1 MDDLEHS
8 VVIAERD
15 WESFYEESEEC
26 SIQPAWLASLDESGF
41 SDTDDEKNPSQEP
54 VLDLQVKCGKPKKE
68 ADATPLI
75 QSGADDCKAEKPSEE
90 PNLLNYKKDDKRCE
104 QIEKISLNDAS
115 TTCACFNSDSR
126 VSVNHAIF
134 TDQQHTALSIKDL
147 IANNES
153 CSKDNSCIQDVE
165 HVGSSEEE
173 TALKV
178 LESSA
183 TTKKEKERWFV
194 TVNDSPRMP
203 RVKSGQKKEQKK
215 KTPNKLGQQ
224 STATER
230 KCSVSSNKEE
240 EIMKNRQEL
249 QNECMQ
255 PPQAYSQN
263 TDFNPSPNYF
273 CENINLGL
281 CNYQEVVL
289 SSVKKPEKEAFKK
302 CSTSTIYCA
311 SKVSSFIAE
320 EENTSC
326 AFSFNCKDN
335 SDVLT
340 ETAAKN
346 LPASVN
352 SPFPLMLTDTQF
364 QNEDLANDQN
374 IANES
379 KNITKATTPD
389 HQITNNLSQKVCE
402 ETQDDSSK
410 FILNTCSKMLQEK
423 EYQTEKQEEMKVPSQ
438 EIQNHGSQKE
448 SLETAVGP
456 NCPIYALSPFWDDM
470 EKLTINDIL
479 HLRSNHNRSPMSVS
493 VITEESDIHLDD
505 KELLISKHDSLQ
517 ESSLMDDS
525 ADSDYFTHVDESKP
539 GCSSCELSNL
549 SDFDEEFLQSPEPQ
563 HVKEQME
570 VFKSTYTLVHEF
582 DSNNKSESLD
592 TIKLSHQDEIP
603 HYMYPNTEVQRII
616 LASNQDGD
624 VNPFELK
631 VMRKTPV
638 LTFAHSADNQSM
650 LNFSEVS
657 EETDTSDILAK
668 TAMPFS
674 FVQKMSVCEM
684 YDDFFSDFEIGNFFF
699 PSIQEQ
705 PVPIFSASRSLL
717 GDLVFPEVDH
727 LETDP
732 DFKDDNMPIR
742 DKTCFSSQPE
752 ISTSPSGMPNLCF
765 SMGQRGNWSS
775 IFSLRRTRFIG
786 KESTW
791 HHKVSSWILPKE
803 GKKATSYLSKAQQI
817 TPLLQM
823 ANKSFLQLAEPQ
835 KHAIIISNNEDF
847 SIRQADMCLVCIAFS
862 SWVLKSSNS
871 QSTDMWKAALLASVS
886 AISAIQYLRNMEKD
900 TAKDGL

>member
-8 VVIAERD
+8 VIIAERD

-54 VLDLQVKCGKPKKE
+54 VLDLQVKCDKPKKE
-68 ADATPLI
+68 ADATSLI
-75 QSGADDCKAEKPSEE
+75 QSGANDCKAEKPSEE
-90 PNLLNYKKDDKRCE
+90 PKLLNYKKDDKRCE
-104 QIEKISLNDAS
+104 QIEKISLNDVS
-115 TTCACFNSDSR
+115 TTCACLNPDSS
-126 VSVNHAIF
+126 VSVNHAIV

-153 CSKDNSCIQDVE
+153 CSENNSCIQDVG
-165 HVGSSEEE
+165 HVGSSEGE
-173 TALKV
+173 TVLKV

-203 RVKSGQKKEQKK
+203 RVKSGQKKEQQKK
-215 KTPNKLGQQ
+215 NSNKLGQQ
-224 STATER
+224 STAIER
-230 KCSVSSNKEE
+230 KCSFPSNKKEE
-240 EIMKNRQEL
+240 EIMKNRQKL
-249 QNECMQ
+249 QNGCMQ
-255 PPQAYSQN
+255 PLQTYSQN

-273 CENINLGL
+273 REDINLGL

-289 SSVKKPEKEAFKK
+289 SSVKEKEAFEK

-311 SKVSSFIAE
+311 SKVSSLIAE

-340 ETAAKN
+340 ETAANN
-346 LPASVN
+346 LTASVN
-352 SPFPLMLTDTQF
+352 SPFSLMLTDTQS
-364 QNEDLANDQN
+364 QNEDLANDQS
-374 IANES
+374 IAKDF

-389 HQITNNLSQKVCE
+389 HQMTNNLSQKVNE
-402 ETQDDSSK
+402 DTQDDSSR
-410 FILNTCSKMLQEK
+410 FILNTCSTKLQEQ

-438 EIQNHGSQKE
+438 EIENLRSQKE

-456 NCPIYALSPFWDDM
+456 TCPIYALSPFWDDM

-479 HLRSNHNRSPMSVS
+479 HLRSDHNRSPMSVS
-493 VITEESDIHLDD
+493 VITEESDVHLED

-539 GCSSCELSNL
+539 GRSSCELSNL

-570 VFKSTYTLVHEF
+570 IFKSTYTLGHEF

-592 TIKLSHQDEIP
+592 TIKLSHQDGIP
-603 HYMYPNTEVQRII
+603 HYMYPNTEVQRLI

-624 VNPFELK
+624 VNLFELE

-638 LTFAHSADNQSM
+638 LTFTHSADNQSM
-650 LNFSEVS
+650 LNFSEIS
-657 EETDTSDILAK
+657 EGTGTSDIIAK
-668 TAMPFS
+668 TAMPFP

-717 GDLVFPEVDH
+717 EDLVFPEVDH

-742 DKTCFSSQPE
+742 DMTCFSSQPE

-765 SMGQRGNWSS
+765 SMSQRGNWSS

-803 GKKATSYLSKAQQI
+803 AKKATSYLSRAQQI

-823 ANKSFLQLAEPQ
+823 GNKSLLQLAEPQ

-886 AISAIQYLRNMEKD
+886 AISAIQYMRNMEKD